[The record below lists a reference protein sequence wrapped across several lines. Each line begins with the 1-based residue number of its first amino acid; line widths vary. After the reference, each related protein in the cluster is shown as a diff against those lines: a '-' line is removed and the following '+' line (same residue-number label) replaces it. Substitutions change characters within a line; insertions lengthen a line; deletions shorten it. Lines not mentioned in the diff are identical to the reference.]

1 MSAKKNDDKS
11 FSLDRKK
18 YYLDNEFHK
27 NIKENYFLYLLF
39 QKYITKLTFCIHLSI
54 KPKQFL

>member
-18 YYLDNEFHK
+18 YYLDNEFDK
-27 NIKENYFLYLLF
+27 NIKKNYFLYLLF
-39 QKYITKLTFCIHLSI
+39 
-54 KPKQFL
+54 